1 MEAAWRRV
9 ITWAGYEKRSRIGYS
24 IGLNYPPDW
33 GEQSA
38 SLRAGD
44 TTVLEPNMCFHLML
58 GMWME
63 GWGFELSETFRVSEG
78 EPEVLTDFPRE
89 LLAKE

>member
-1 MEAAWRRV
+1 MIAR
-9 ITWAGYEKRSRIGYS
+9 AGYEKRSRIGYS

-33 GEQSA
+33 AEQTA
-38 SLRAGD
+38 SMRPGD

-63 GWGFELSETFRVSEG
+63 DWGYELSETIRITEA
-78 EPEVLTDFPRE
+78 EPELLTEFPQQ
-89 LLAKE
+89 LFVK